1 MAIHVTVNSLTTAP
15 IPEPTSLALWSLG
28 LLGMTFSD
36 WLTFISDP
44 RHQIP
49 QAVQALAEWKALFAE
64 HVAVK
69 AKELAEKSGSAGV
82 ITLGHYR
89 RAATIA
95 VQMLATAVQGTD
107 SSDGRQEA
115 A

>member
-1 MAIHVTVNSLTTAP
+1 MEKSNSSRIEA
-15 IPEPTSLALWSLG
+15 
-28 LLGMTFSD
+28 
-36 WLTFISDP
+36 
-44 RHQIP
+44 

-64 HVAVK
+64 QIAVK
-69 AKELAEKSGSAGV
+69 AKELSQKSGSAGV

-89 RAATIA
+89 QAATIA
-95 VQMLATAVQGTD
+95 VQMLATAVKGTD